1 MELKQ
6 AYEIL
11 NIKSESSEE
20 EVKLAYK
27 KLAKKYHPDF
37 YQNNPLAS
45 LAEEKLKE
53 INCDLIQGYVYARPL
68 PEEEF
73 VTWIEERR

>member
-1 MELKQ
+1 ME
-6 AYEIL
+6 E
-11 NIKSESSEE
+11 
-20 EVKLAYK
+20 
-27 KLAKKYHPDF
+27 KY
-37 YQNNPLAS
+37 QI
-45 LAEEKLKE
+45 EKLKE